1 MARAANGPDFGWA
14 AEVER
19 AGRSQYFRGWILPSR
34 YEPPA
39 NVEKTF
45 TVFF

>member
-19 AGRSQYFRGWILPSR
+19 AGRSQYF
-34 YEPPA
+34 
-39 NVEKTF
+39 
-45 TVFF
+45 